1 MRRWLDQKLV
11 QSRGFTIAE
20 LLIVIAVIGI
30 LATIVIVGY
39 GAVVNNTR
47 DTALKAD
54 LEKIADIIKLEALD
68 NDGIPVGGATSALT
82 GDSTVLNGVNVT
94 PDADSYDITVN
105 NLFYCAGSLADNDE
119 FALVAQSVTGK
130 VFAYVSNEGMTE
142 LDPIPSPWDYA
153 GICTSVGFEAPYTWS
168 YGYNPSPEYGWFAW
182 AQAEGAIA
190 GGCPENYIV
199 VPGNAAF
206 GTDDFCAMK
215 YEAKNVG
222 GVATSQ
228 ASDTPWVSISQTSAI
243 STAAAA
249 CSGCHLITDPEWI
262 TIAANVISVGSNW
275 SGGTVGSGELYRGH
289 ADNSPSA
296 TIEAGSD
303 DGDGFV
309 NTGNVS
315 GNQRRTFTLTNGE
328 VIWDFSGNA
337 QEWVNATIA
346 GGAQPGLVGDASATT
361 KQYNDVS
368 LLWNGLPSIAQ
379 PANVYSGAGSWSS
392 TQGIGRLIS
401 NYNDPTA
408 RAYSRS
414 GGYSYN
420 SVAGVLHLNLTAL
433 PSSSSVDIGFRAT
446 K

>member
-1 MRRWLDQKLV
+1 MKRWLDKRLALN
-11 QSRGFTIAE
+11 RGFTIVE
-20 LLIVIAVIGI
+20 MLIVIAVIAV
-30 LATIVIVGY
+30 LAAIVLVGY
-39 GAVVNNTR
+39 GAVVNNAH
-47 DTALKAD
+47 DASVKSDLQKIDDAFKLFALDSEGIFPDSYAE
-54 LEKIADIIKLEALD
+54 LAGLGIKIA
-68 NDGIPVGGATSALT
+68 P
-82 GDSTVLNGVNVT
+82 
-94 PDADSYDITVN
+94 DSYDAETKANMYVCINPTASEYAVIAMSRSQKRFVVQSESGISEYTGSVVWDDVDGMWDETCESIDPTYQSANGIT
-105 NLFYCAGSLADNDE
+105 GMADGTW
-119 FALVAQSVTGK
+119 LSWTG
-130 VFAYVSNEGMTE
+130 A
-142 LDPIPSPWDYA
+142 D
-153 GICTSVGFEAPYTWS
+153 
-168 YGYNPSPEYGWFAW
+168 
-182 AQAEGAIA
+182 GAIA
-190 GGCPENYIV
+190 SVSCPSEYIV
-199 VPGNAAF
+199 VPGNTAF
-206 GTDDFCAMK
+206 GTYDFCVMK

-262 TIAANVISVGSNW
+262 TIAANIISVGSNW

-296 TIEAGSD
+296 TIEASND
-303 DGDGFV
+303 DGDGYI

-346 GGAQPGLVGDASATT
+346 GGAQPGLIGDASATT
-361 KQYNDVS
+361 KQYNDVG
-368 LLWNGLPSIAQ
+368 LLWNGLPSIAR

-401 NYNDPTA
+401 NYNDLTA

-433 PSSSSVDIGFRAT
+433 PSDSSVDIGFRAA